1 LKIFGL
7 IWLQEIIEKIIVKHS
22 VSQDEIKEILF
33 NSAHFRFVEKG
44 YRPGENVY
52 ASLGQTDSGRYLVV
66 FFIYKKDHRALIL
79 SARDMTPAERKRY
92 ERK

>member
-1 LKIFGL
+1 LKISGL

-22 VSQDEIKEILF
+22 VSQDEIKEILV